1 VKRERK
7 GEVEGRG
14 GERGGDVEVPR
25 KWSASP
31 GHALALGGP
40 DRRTIEL
47 QKKKNEIAM
56 NELFIIKTA
65 SILTEIAMNELF
77 VIKRA
82 SISEHTH

>member
-1 VKRERK
+1 M
-7 GEVEGRG
+7 
-14 GERGGDVEVPR
+14 EVPR

-40 DRRTIEL
+40 DRRILEL

-65 SILTEIAMNELF
+65 SILTEIAMN
-77 VIKRA
+77 
-82 SISEHTH
+82 